1 MINSLSSRSLI
12 AVATAAL
19 LSVSTMTS
27 AAEFE
32 PKNPECIAPASP
44 GGGWDFICR
53 STAKHLYELGLI
65 EQSMQVV
72 NMSGGGGG
80 VAYAHVTQKRDS
92 DDNLIVAASNGTT
105 SRLAQGAYPNASVDD
120 VHFLAT
126 FGAEYGA
133 IAVAKNSPY
142 KTLKQL
148 MDKVV
153 ADPRSVAWS
162 GGSAV
167 GGFDHIKPLMLAKAA
182 GLDDARKLK
191 YVAYAGGGEAMTG
204 LLSDA
209 VQVFSGDFSEVRGFV
224 ESGDIRILA
233 ILSPKRLTGYEQFP
247 TALEQGY
254 DVVGPNWRGIY
265 VPKNASKE
273 SREFW
278 SLAIEKMTRDP
289 TFQQSLL
296 DKGIEPFNNFG
307 PDMEAFIKANVTKI
321 RNISKEIGIIQ

>member
-1 MINSLSSRSLI
+1 MTKNKISAGI
-12 AVATAAL
+12 VAALTTAAL
-19 LSVSTMTS
+19 SFTS
-27 AAEFE
+27 IASAEFK
-32 PKNPECIAPASP
+32 PQNPECIAPSNP

-53 STAKHLYELGLI
+53 STAKYLYDLDLI
-65 EQSMQVV
+65 DQTMQVT

-80 VAYAHVTQKRDS
+80 VAYAHVTQKRDT
-92 DDNLIVAASNGTT
+92 DENLIVAASNGTT
-105 SRLAQGAYPNASVDD
+105 SRLAQGAYPNASADD

-133 IAVAKNSPY
+133 IAVAANSPY
-142 KTLKQL
+142 KDLKQL
-148 MDKVV
+148 MDQVV
-153 ADPRSVAWS
+153 KDPRSVAWS

-182 GLDDARKLK
+182 GLEDARKVK

-247 TALEQGY
+247 TAREQGY
-254 DVVGPNWRGIY
+254 DVLGPNWRGVY
-265 VPKNASKE
+265 VPKNASEE
-273 SREFW
+273 SKQFW
-278 SLAIEKMTRDP
+278 STAIETLTRNP
-289 TFQQSLL
+289 EFKQALL
-296 DKGIEPFNNFG
+296 DKGIEPFNNFEE
-307 PDMEAFIKANVTKI
+307 DMDAFIKQNIADI
-321 RNISKEIGIIQ
+321 RNISKEIGIIK